1 MDHLV
6 QRPVRTTTSSRDD
19 LTAPPHKGP
28 NKNQWNTSDSE
39 VAGSATPNHT
49 INRSSQT
56 RPRHRTHRW
65 IEAKERPLPPET
77 VLTVVASSFGIVMGA
92 SPLLQIRKMLAERS
106 SREVSI
112 GYFAI
117 LALGSTL
124 WGSYAVTI
132 HNVAVFIPN
141 VVAGLTAVA
150 TIAVAVNLRSV
161 KEVVLA
167 GNGAAE

>member
-1 MDHLV
+1 M
-6 QRPVRTTTSSRDD
+6 S
-19 LTAPPHKGP
+19 
-28 NKNQWNTSDSE
+28 
-39 VAGSATPNHT
+39 
-49 INRSSQT
+49 
-56 RPRHRTHRW
+56 
-65 IEAKERPLPPET
+65 PET

-92 SPLLQIRKMLAERS
+92 SPLLQIRKMLAQRS
-106 SREVSI
+106 SDQVSI

-132 HNVAVFIPN
+132 HNAAVLIPN

-150 TIAVAVNLRSV
+150 TIAVAVSLRRV

-167 GNGAAE
+167 GDGAAE